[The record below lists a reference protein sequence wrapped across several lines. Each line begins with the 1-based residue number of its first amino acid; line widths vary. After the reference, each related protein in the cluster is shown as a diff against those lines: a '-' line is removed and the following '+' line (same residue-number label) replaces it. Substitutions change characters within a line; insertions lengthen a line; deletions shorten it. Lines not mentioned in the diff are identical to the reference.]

1 MQKLID
7 RLRESNQKGI
17 VEKHTIDVWN
27 QSDESVKK
35 PKNGN
40 KRQVSKAELLQL
52 NSTQFSSL
60 GIFIKIWIRGEGF
73 LIL

>member
-27 QSDESVKK
+27 QSDESVKR

-40 KRQVSKAELLQL
+40 KRQVSRDTS
-52 NSTQFSSL
+52 NP
-60 GIFIKIWIRGEGF
+60 IKRPQ
-73 LIL
+73 

>member
-52 NSTQFSSL
+52 NRTQFSSL
-60 GIFIKIWIRGEGF
+60 GIFISKKVENQKN
-73 LIL
+73 

>member
-52 NSTQFSSL
+52 DRTQFSSL
-60 GIFIKIWIRGEGF
+60 GIFICKKVGN
-73 LIL
+73 